1 MASKGVGDRGLS
13 GIGRKGK
20 REGDRDLGEACLEGP
35 QWVFRVPGFPVF
47 ESRDSGFFKQ
57 NGVRYGRIDSI
68 AVSRMPK
75 KEASGL
81 RDCTKF
87 GIAIAGLKNPLGDLQ
102 CSASFVFHEE
112 R

>member
-1 MASKGVGDRGLS
+1 MNLGIQDFLSKM
-13 GIGRKGK
+13 
-20 REGDRDLGEACLEGP
+20 
-35 QWVFRVPGFPVF
+35 
-47 ESRDSGFFKQ
+47 
-57 NGVRYGRIDSI
+57 GVRYGRIESI

-75 KEASGL
+75 KKASGL

-87 GIAIAGLKNPLGDLQ
+87 GIAIPGLKNPLGDLQ

>member
-1 MASKGVGDRGLS
+1 M
-13 GIGRKGK
+13 
-20 REGDRDLGEACLEGP
+20 
-35 QWVFRVPGFPVF
+35 RVPNGFF
-47 ESRDSGFFKQ
+47 GSRDFPYLNLGIQDFLSKM
-57 NGVRYGRIDSI
+57 GVRYGRIESI

-75 KEASGL
+75 KKTSGL